1 MFLISRFMSDDSDLD
16 PILEY
21 VRAIELET
29 LVFFLG
35 ILLLVRMLKGIRALN
50 SLVVVYDLMP
60 TGSWR

>member
-29 LVFFLG
+29 QVFFLG
-35 ILLLVRMLKGIRALN
+35 ILLLVRMLKEIRALN

-60 TGSWR
+60 PGSWR

>member
-29 LVFFLG
+29 QVFFLG

>member
-60 TGSWR
+60 PGSWR